1 MIPGHVMAARAMP
14 GSPAARERSVGQFG
28 DGKAV
33 ARHFAAAST
42 NALITRY
49 RQQRRVDAPPSDP

>member
-1 MIPGHVMAARAMP
+1 LTTCATSSSTNAR
-14 GSPAARERSVGQFG
+14 AARERSVGQFG